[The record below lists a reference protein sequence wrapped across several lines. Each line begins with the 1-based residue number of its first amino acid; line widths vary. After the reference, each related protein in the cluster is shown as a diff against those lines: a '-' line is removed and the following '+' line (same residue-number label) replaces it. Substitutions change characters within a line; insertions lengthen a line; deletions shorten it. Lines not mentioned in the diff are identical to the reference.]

1 MKFFHLSDLH
11 LGMRLKNF
19 SLLEDQKHILD
30 EILSLAESERPDAVV
45 IAGDVYDRAVPSAEA
60 VELFDDFLSA
70 LSEKGFPTLIIFGN
84 HDSPERVAFG
94 SRLMKTSGIYL
105 SPVYEGHAESV
116 SFSDGFGTVRF
127 HLLPFLKPSGVR
139 RFYPDE
145 EINSYTDAIRCAV
158 SHMDIDAAER
168 NVIVTHQFVTGASQS
183 GSEEINVG
191 GTDNVDASV
200 FDAFDYVAL
209 GHIHGAQSVGRETI
223 RYCGTPLKY
232 SFSEKDQEKSV
243 TVVEMREKGNIAIS
257 VLPLHPLHD
266 MREIRGTYNDL
277 VLYKNYA
284 GTDTADY
291 IRAIL
296 TDEDEVPNAM
306 ARLREVYPN
315 IMNLDYDNTR
325 TRTSTVVQA
334 DERRLKMTDMELLA
348 EFYKDRT
355 GCELS
360 EEQTRYAKELFEKL
374 REELK

>member
-11 LGMRLKNF
+11 LGKRLNNF
-19 SLLEDQKHILD
+19 SLLEDQKHILN
-30 EILSLAESERPDAVV
+30 EILSFAESERPDAIV

-70 LSEKGFPTLIIFGN
+70 LSGKGLPTLIIFGN

-94 SRLMKTSGIYL
+94 AQLMKTSGVYL
-105 SPVYEGHAESV
+105 SPVYEGRAESV
-116 SFSDGFGTVRF
+116 SFSDAFGTVRF
-127 HLLPFLKPSGVR
+127 QLLPFLKPSGVR

-158 SHMDIDAAER
+158 MHMDIDETER
-168 NVIVTHQFVTGASQS
+168 NVLITHQFVTGASQS

-232 SFSEKDQEKSV
+232 SFSERNQEKSV
-243 TVVEMREKGNIAIS
+243 TVVEMREKGNIEIS

-266 MREIRGTYNDL
+266 MREIRGPYNDL

-284 GTDTADY
+284 GTDSEDY

-325 TRTSTVVQA
+325 SRTSTVVHS
-334 DERRLKMTDMELLA
+334 DERRLKMTDMELLG
-348 EFYKDRT
+348 EFYKDQS
-355 GCELS
+355 GSELS
-360 EEQTRYAKELFEKL
+360 EEQTEYAKTLFEKI
-374 REELK
+374 REEMK